1 VLRSHDSSLEDEKG
15 KGESVWRTLE
25 PGSCKGGQHCVDRG
39 SSVGKLY
46 FGRGTQLTVWP
57 DITDPKPS
65 VYQLRNPKSSDT
77 SICLF
82 TDFNSEDKGNFRK
95 EGVFF
100 FNSTTLDMK
109 VMNFKSNGM
118 LAWSK
123 TSDFTCNDTFNEI
136 KFYSSSNYSCDAQ
149 LTEKGF
155 ETDMDLNLQN
165 LSLIGFR
172 ILLLKVVGF
181 NLFMTLRLW
190 SS

>member
-1 VLRSHDSSLEDEKG
+1 QLSSLRKPFCRG
-15 KGESVWRTLE
+15 VCHSVTTDSW
-25 PGSCKGGQHCVDRG
+25 
-39 SSVGKLY
+39 GKLN
-46 FGRGTQLTVWP
+46 FGAGTQVVVTP

>member
-1 VLRSHDSSLEDEKG
+1 GGEAEWLQQGVFLFRENALWDSTSGYALNFG
-15 KGESVWRTLE
+15 KGTSPLVT
-25 PGSCKGGQHCVDRG
+25 
-39 SSVGKLY
+39 
-46 FGRGTQLTVWP
+46 P

>member
-1 VLRSHDSSLEDEKG
+1 MGIYYSVNTGYNQLTFG
-15 KGESVWRTLE
+15 KGTMLLVS
-25 PGSCKGGQHCVDRG
+25 
-39 SSVGKLY
+39 
-46 FGRGTQLTVWP
+46 P

-136 KFYSSSNYSCDAQ
+136 KFYSSSSECSLVVSSLPETSLCPGPKSIVSKSCSDSQLHQLPAKPLLVTDHQAPPSLKATECRRQKADEAQ
-149 LTEKGF
+149 AAGKC
-155 ETDMDLNLQN
+155 
-165 LSLIGFR
+165 IGP
-172 ILLLKVVGF
+172 
-181 NLFMTLRLW
+181 
-190 SS
+190 